1 MAGEVSFQLTE
12 ADCVAAYRDMLR
24 DRFSGRNSFLGFVL
38 TFLVV
43 IVALLTW
50 GHYAKWAGPSG
61 FGQQTSAVLLSCVAL
76 LWLYRLGVYF
86 AISLGAR
93 RRFRKSPILQRPL
106 RYSWSEAGLGF
117 RNADDSG
124 HVPWSDLHR
133 WHAAKYGFLFFTGE
147 RLAYFIP
154 RSALSDI
161 EAEDLEAT
169 LVASGAPG
177 TPRLE
182 DRLIYA

>member
-1 MAGEVSFQLTE
+1 VAGEVRFHLTE
-12 ADCVAAYRDMLR
+12 EDCVAAYRDWLR
-24 DRFSGRNSFLGFVL
+24 DRFSGRNSFVGFIL

-43 IVALLTW
+43 TFALLAW
-50 GHYAKWAGPSG
+50 ALYAKWAGPSG
-61 FGQQTSAVLLSCVAL
+61 FGQQASAVLLSCVAL
-76 LWLYRLGVYF
+76 LWLYRLSVYF
-86 AISLGAR
+86 AISLWAR
-93 RRFRKSPILQRPL
+93 RRFRKCPILQQPL

-124 HVPWSDLHR
+124 HVPWGDLHR
-133 WHAAKYGFLFFTGE
+133 WHAAKHGILFFTGKG
-147 RLAYFIP
+147 LAYFIP